1 MRKNVKSW
9 IVKLAF
15 FVIILVFSFWGVGS
29 MTAKKRN
36 VVATVN
42 GSAIKAKDFSEAY
55 ERLRQRYQQQYKGQ
69 FNAEMATQLK
79 LKQQALNSM
88 IDRQLMLDYGH
99 KFKLAV
105 SDEELRARIAKM
117 AAFQNNG
124 SFDPQLYR
132 QLLSY
137 NHLTPADF
145 EASLRDDLLLDK
157 LRQLFGSGAKVSSQE
172 VNQLYRQQKEK
183 ISLDMVKLDPHDFSA
198 SIKVNDKDLSDYFA
212 VHREDFRVPEKRNIV
227 AVKIDSRGLE
237 KKIVSSDKV
246 VATYYEDHQGD
257 YVVPEQVKAR
267 HILFKVNQDDP
278 GSAWDKAKTE
288 AEEIIAKLKQGQDFS
303 ALAKQ
308 YSQGPSAS
316 RGGDLGWFG
325 RGSMV
330 KSFEDAAFGLKVG
343 AVTQIPLRTRFGY
356 HVIKVDGHKSA
367 YTKGLDEVKKD
378 IRAQLVKEQL
388 PKLVKQTID
397 QVAVRLKD
405 ATPETFMEKAAT
417 LSAPVLE
424 TGFFTEKGSIK
435 GIGTDRALAA
445 KVFSTPIGTMARV
458 ENPQQ
463 NSYLFMVKGIQKS
476 YLPKFKQVDEKVKKD
491 YQLEQAQAKV
501 KGLAAAIL
509 AEAKDKKN
517 LDDAAAMH
525 KLKID
530 YTGLFT
536 RGSGYVPKIGMDKQL
551 SAKVFA
557 LDSEHPLY
565 PAPLEYQGITYLV
578 QLREKI
584 LEEKSKDKD
593 KDKVAADKKQIFSQL
608 QRYKEY
614 QELNGLRNRLR
625 QVAEIKIMPGVL
637 DEGIK
642 Q

>member
-36 VVATVN
+36 VVAKVN

-55 ERLRQRYQQQYKGQ
+55 DRLRQRYQQQYKDQ
-69 FNAEMATQLK
+69 FNAEMAAQLK

-88 IDRQLMLDYGH
+88 IDRQLMLDYGR

-105 SDEELRARIAKM
+105 SDEELQTSISKM

-124 SFDPQLYR
+124 SFDPRLYR

-137 NHLTPADF
+137 NHMTPADF
-145 EASLRDDLLLDK
+145 EVSLRDDLLLDK

-183 ISLDMVKLDPHDFSA
+183 ISLDMVKLDPQDFCA
-198 SIKVNDKDLSDYFA
+198 SIKVNDKDLPDYFA
-212 VHREDFRVPEKRNIV
+212 AHREDFQVLEKRNIV
-227 AVKIDSRGLE
+227 AVKVDPYEVE
-237 KKIVSSDKV
+237 KKIVIDDKDIT
-246 VATYYEDHQGD
+246 TYYEDHPGD

-278 GSAWDKAKTE
+278 GSVWGEAKTK
-288 AEEIIAKLKQGQDFS
+288 AQEIIAKLKQGQDFS

-316 RGGDLGWFG
+316 RGGELGWFG
-325 RGSMV
+325 RGAMV
-330 KSFEDAAFGLKVG
+330 KSFEDAAFGLSVG

-356 HVIKVDGHKSA
+356 HVIKVDEHKSA

-417 LSAPVLE
+417 LSALVLE
-424 TGFFTEKGSIK
+424 TGLFAQKESIK
-435 GIGTDRALAA
+435 GIGSDKSLAA
-445 KVFSTPIGTMARV
+445 KVFSTPLGTMARV

-463 NSYLFMVKGIQKS
+463 NSYLFMVKDIQKS
-476 YLPKFKQVDEKVKKD
+476 YFPEFKQVVEEVKKD

-509 AEAKDKKN
+509 TEAKDKKN
-517 LDDAAAMH
+517 LDDVAAIH

-530 YTGLFT
+530 YTGLFA
-536 RGSGYVPKIGMDKQL
+536 RGSGYLPKIGMDKQL

-565 PAPLEYQGITYLV
+565 PEPLEYQGITYLV
-578 QLREKI
+578 QLKEKI
-584 LEEKSKDKD
+584 LEEKDN
-593 KDKVAADKKQIFSQL
+593 VAADKKQIYSQL

-637 DEGIK
+637 DE
-642 Q
+642 

>member
-1 MRKNVKSW
+1 MLRYMRKNVKSW

-42 GSAIKAKDFSEAY
+42 GSAITTKSLSEAY
-55 ERLRQRYQQQYKGQ
+55 DRLLQRYQQQYKDQ
-69 FNAEMATQLK
+69 FSSEMAAQLK

-99 KFKLAV
+99 KFKLVV
-105 SDEELRARIAKM
+105 SDEELQTSISRM
-117 AAFQNNG
+117 AAFQHNG
-124 SFDPQLYR
+124 SFDPRLYR

-145 EASLRDDLLLDK
+145 ENSLRDDLLLDK
-157 LRQLFGSGAKVSSQE
+157 LRQLFNSGAKVTSQE
-172 VNQLYRQQKEK
+172 VDQLHRQQKEK
-183 ISLDMVKLDPHDFSA
+183 ISLDMVKLDPRNFSS
-198 SIKVNDKDLSDYFA
+198 SIKVSDKDLPDYFTA
-212 VHREDFRVPEKRNIV
+212 HRDDFRVPEKRNIMV
-227 AVKIDSRGLE
+227 VKIDSGEVE
-237 KKIVSSDKV
+237 KKIIISDKYI
-246 VATYYEDHQGD
+246 ATYYEDHQGD

-278 GSAWDKAKTE
+278 VSAWDEAKTK
-288 AEEIIAKLKQGQDFS
+288 AQEIIAKLKQGQDFS
-303 ALAKQ
+303 TLAKQ

-316 RGGDLGWFG
+316 RGGELGSFG

-330 KSFEDAAFGLKVG
+330 KSFEEASFSLPAGSF
-343 AVTQIPLRTRFGY
+343 TQVPVRTRFGY
-356 HVIKVDGHKSA
+356 HVIQTEEHKSA
-367 YTKGLDEVKKD
+367 YTKGLDAVKKE
-378 IRAQLVKEQL
+378 IKAKLVKEQL
-388 PKLVKQTID
+388 PRLVKQTID
-397 QVAVRLKD
+397 QVAVSLKG
-405 ATPETFMEKAAT
+405 ATPETFMKKAET

-424 TGFFTEKGSIK
+424 TGFFTQKGSIK
-435 GIGTDRALAA
+435 GIGTDRALTA
-445 KVFSTPIGTMARV
+445 KVFSTPIGTMTRV

-463 NSYLFMVKGIQKS
+463 NSYFFMVKGIQKT
-476 YLPKFKQVDEKVKKD
+476 YLPEFKQVGEKVKNA
-491 YQLEQAQAKV
+491 YQLVQAQAKV
-501 KGLAAAIL
+501 KALAATIL

-517 LDDAAAMH
+517 LDDVAAIH
-525 KLKID
+525 KLKVD

-557 LDSEHPLY
+557 LDSEHSLY
-565 PAPLEYQGITYLV
+565 PLPLEYQGITYLV
-578 QLREKI
+578 QLKEKI
-584 LEEKSKDKD
+584 LEEKNEDN
-593 KDKVAADKKQIFSQL
+593 VAAEKKKIYSQL

-637 DEGIK
+637 DE
-642 Q
+642 

>member
-1 MRKNVKSW
+1 MLRYMRKNVKSW

-42 GSAIKAKDFSEAY
+42 GSAIIAKDFSAAY
-55 ERLRQRYQQQYKGQ
+55 DRLLQRYQQQYKDQ
-69 FNAEMATQLK
+69 FSSEMAAQLK

-88 IDRQLMLDYGH
+88 IDRQLMLDYGR
-99 KFKLAV
+99 KFKLDV
-105 SDEELRARIAKM
+105 SDEELQASIAGM

-132 QLLSY
+132 QLLRY

-145 EASLRDDLLLDK
+145 EISLRDDLLLDK
-157 LRQLFGSGAKVSSQE
+157 LRKLFSSGAKVTSQE
-172 VNQLYRQQKEK
+172 VGQLYRQQKEK
-183 ISLDMVKLDPHDFSA
+183 ISLDMVKLDPQNYSS
-198 SIKVNDKDLSDYFA
+198 SIKVSDKDLPEYFA
-212 VHREDFRVPEKRNIV
+212 AHEEDFRVPEKRDIV
-227 AVKIDSRGLE
+227 AVKVDSHEVE
-237 KKIVSSDKV
+237 KKIVISDKY
-246 VATYYEDHQGD
+246 VATYYEDHLGD
-257 YVVPEQVKAR
+257 YVVPEQVKAS

-278 GSAWDKAKTE
+278 EPAWDEAKTK
-288 AEEIIAKLKQGQDFS
+288 AQEIIAKLKQGQDFP

-316 RGGDLGWFG
+316 RGGELGLFG
-325 RGSMV
+325 RGAMV
-330 KSFEDAAFGLKVG
+330 KSFEDAAFDLSVG
-343 AVTQIPLRTRFGY
+343 TFTQTPVRTRFGY
-356 HVIKVDGHKSA
+356 HVIKVDEHKSA

-378 IRAQLVKEQL
+378 IRAQLVQERL
-388 PKLVKQTID
+388 PQLVKQAID
-397 QVAVRLKD
+397 QVAVHLND
-405 ATPETFMEKAAT
+405 VTPETFMEKAAT
-417 LSAPVLE
+417 LSDPVLE
-424 TGFFTEKGSIK
+424 TGFFAQKESIK
-435 GIGTDRALAA
+435 GIGTDRVLAD
-445 KVFSTPIGTMARV
+445 KVFSTPVGTMARV

-463 NSYLFMVKGIQKS
+463 NSYLFMVKEIQKS
-476 YLPKFKQVDEKVKKD
+476 YLPKFKQVAEEVKKV

-501 KGLAAAIL
+501 KRLAVAML
-509 AEAKDKKN
+509 TEAKEKKN
-517 LDDAAAMH
+517 LDDVAAIH

-530 YTGLFT
+530 YTGLFS

-565 PAPLEYQGITYLV
+565 PQPLEYQGITYLV
-578 QLREKI
+578 QLKEKI
-584 LEEKSKDKD
+584 LEEKNKDN
-593 KDKVAADKKQIFSQL
+593 VAADKEQIYSQL

-637 DEGIK
+637 EE
-642 Q
+642 

>member
-1 MRKNVKSW
+1 MLRYMRKNVKSW

-55 ERLRQRYQQQYKGQ
+55 ERLRQRYQQQYKDQ
-69 FNAEMATQLK
+69 FNPEMAAQLK

-88 IDRQLMLDYGH
+88 IDRQLMLDYGR

-105 SDEELRARIAKM
+105 SDEELQASIAKM

-124 SFDPQLYR
+124 SFDPRLYR

-145 EASLRDDLLLDK
+145 EVSLRDDLLLDK

-183 ISLDMVKLDPHDFSA
+183 ISLDMVKLDPQDFSS
-198 SIKVNDKDLSDYFA
+198 SIKVNDKELSDYFA
-212 VHREDFRVPEKRNIV
+212 AHREDFQVQEKRNIV
-227 AVKIDSRGLE
+227 VVKVDSGELE
-237 KKIVSSDKV
+237 KKIIISDKDI
-246 VATYYEDHQGD
+246 ATYYEDHLGD

-267 HILFKVNQDDP
+267 HILFKVSQDDA
-278 GSAWDKAKTE
+278 GSVWDEAKTK
-288 AEEIIAKLKQGQDFS
+288 AQEIIAKLKQGQDFS

-316 RGGDLGWFG
+316 RGGELGWFG
-325 RGSMV
+325 RGAMV
-330 KSFEDAAFGLKVG
+330 KSFEDASFSLPAGSF
-343 AVTQIPLRTRFGY
+343 TQVPVRTRFGY
-356 HVIKVDGHKSA
+356 HVIKVEEHKSA

-378 IRAQLVKEQL
+378 IRAQLVKERL

-397 QVAVRLKD
+397 QIAIRLKD

-417 LSAPVLE
+417 LSASVLE
-424 TGFFTEKGSIK
+424 TGLFTEKGSIK

-463 NSYLFMVKGIQKS
+463 SSYLFMVKDIQKS
-476 YLPKFKQVDEKVKKD
+476 YLPEFKQVVEEVKKA
-491 YQLEQAQAKV
+491 YQLEQAQTKV
-501 KGLAAAIL
+501 KRLAAAIL

-517 LDDAAAMH
+517 LDAAAAIH

-530 YTGLFT
+530 YTGLFA

-551 SAKVFA
+551 SVKVFA

-565 PAPLEYQGITYLV
+565 PVPLEYQGITYLV
-578 QLREKI
+578 QLKEKI
-584 LEEKSKDKD
+584 LEEKSKDK
-593 KDKVAADKKQIFSQL
+593 VAVDKKQIYSQL

-614 QELNGLRNRLR
+614 RELNGLRNRLR
-625 QVAEIKIMPGVL
+625 QLAEIKIMPGVL
-637 DEGIK
+637 DE
-642 Q
+642 